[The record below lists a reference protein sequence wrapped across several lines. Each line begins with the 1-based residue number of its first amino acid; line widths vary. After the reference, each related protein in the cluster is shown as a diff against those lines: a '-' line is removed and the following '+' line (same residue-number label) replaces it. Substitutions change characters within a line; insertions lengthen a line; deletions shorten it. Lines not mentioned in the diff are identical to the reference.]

1 MAIVQNPIIGQARN
15 TSGGQIF
22 SNWKGLK
29 VMRSKPLNVANP
41 RTPAQLAV
49 RRRTALLASTMRAVL
64 ATIRF
69 GFIRFQSGTTQ
80 WAQFLKSNYA
90 TATQDNGT
98 IASLITT
105 ALKFAQ
111 GTIPGTP
118 TFDKAGTAG
127 QVITLEWV
135 NNAGEGTAAATDEL
149 CLVIVNADGS
159 AVWAEL
165 GAAPRSAET
174 YDVTVPAYITAS
186 TAKVYGF
193 FINLAADDVSDS
205 QLAAG

>member
-1 MAIVQNPIIGQARN
+1 MAVVQNPIIGQARN

-22 SNWKGLK
+22 SNWKTLK
-29 VMRSKPLNVANP
+29 VMRSKPLSVANP
-41 RTPAQLAV
+41 RTPAQQAV
-49 RRRTALLASTMRAVL
+49 RRRMALLASTMRTVL
-64 ATIRF
+64 TAIQF

-80 WAQFLKSNYA
+80 WAQFLKANYA
-90 TATQDNGT
+90 TGTQDNGT
-98 IASLITT
+98 IASLIVT

-135 NNAGEGTAAATDEL
+135 NNAGEGTAAATDSL
-149 CLVIVNADGS
+149 CVVVVNADGS
-159 AVWAEL
+159 AVYSEM
-165 GAAPRSAET
+165 GAAERSLET
-174 YDVTVPAYITAS
+174 VDITVPAYITAN
-186 TAKVYGF
+186 TAKVYGY
-193 FINLAADDVSDS
+193 FINAAADDVSDS